1 MRTARMIAL
10 LAVMALAVAPA
21 ASAERWVA
29 PVGGTVTR
37 GFSVGP
43 NPFAG
48 GQHRGADFA
57 AGPGAAVRAACGG
70 PVVVAGRVGASGR
83 VVTIRCGAWRV
94 THQPLAE
101 VAVAAGGRVAR
112 GTRIGTVAASRSHAG
127 LHLGVRRE
135 GRRFG
140 YVDPLRFL
148 APGRPPPPVLP
159 RPRAVRRPP
168 AVRIAPPPSARVVA
182 APPSGVAAPV
192 REGAWPAIPAGAAR
206 APVAPW
212 PVWVG
217 LGLLL
222 AGAGVRWRLWR
233 RREPLPRAVVQEVR

>member
-1 MRTARMIAL
+1 MRVTGIAIVTL
-10 LAVMALAVAPA
+10 LALAGAPSA
-21 ASAERWVA
+21 ATARWVA
-29 PVGGTVTR
+29 PVGGAVTR
-37 GFSVGP
+37 GFAVGP

-57 AGPGAAVRAACGG
+57 AAPGADVRAACAGE
-70 PVVVAGRVGASGR
+70 VVVARRVGTSGR
-83 VVTIRCGAWRV
+83 VVTIRCGPWRV

-112 GTRIGTVAASRSHAG
+112 GARIGTVAPARSHAG
-127 LHLGVRRE
+127 LHLGVRRD

-168 AVRIAPPPSARVVA
+168 AVRIAPPPPARPVM
-182 APPSGVAAPV
+182 APPS
-192 REGAWPAIPAGAAR
+192 

-217 LGLLL
+217 LGLVL
-222 AGAGVRWRLWR
+222 AGAGVRWRLSR
-233 RREPLPRAVVQEVR
+233 RREALPRVVAQEVR